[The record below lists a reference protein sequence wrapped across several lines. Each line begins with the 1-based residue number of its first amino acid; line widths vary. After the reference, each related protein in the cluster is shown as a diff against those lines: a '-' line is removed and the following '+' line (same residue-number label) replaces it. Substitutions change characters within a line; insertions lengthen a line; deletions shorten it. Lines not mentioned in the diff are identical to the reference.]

1 MGRHW
6 YVEHV
11 SIMPDWALPASFLIL
26 LGVYG
31 LIIFGVISMIAGS
44 ITAIVDVA
52 TNADECGYKPLELN
66 SQQNVHTVIY
76 QNCSSSST

>member
-1 MGRHW
+1 M
-6 YVEHV
+6 
-11 SIMPDWALPASFLIL
+11 ASNNSESKYEKVK
-26 LGVYG
+26 VYG

-76 QNCSSSST
+76 QNCSSSSI

>member
-1 MGRHW
+1 
-6 YVEHV
+6 
-11 SIMPDWALPASFLIL
+11 
-26 LGVYG
+26 
-31 LIIFGVISMIAGS
+31 MIAGS

-76 QNCSSSST
+76 QNCSSSSIQSN